1 MKSNII
7 KKLSASLFSFT
18 LLFNSTGL
26 VSFASNNEDVKSYLV
41 SDVDVIGK
49 TSVNTSVYGYDLEDN
64 MTVNSPIIDEVTI
77 EDSRI
82 AVSGYID
89 SNDTSTYFNLSGRV
103 YKTYDGNIVCDAYD
117 ESDKYDV
124 VFLCL
129 EKTQQYNDYV
139 LYRDSPIALQNEIGD
154 YGLKIYLM
162 KKGTRDISI
171 LEDVDITI
179 DNANQLLEELEE
191 TEYSNLNWFTNCF
204 EPVTDDVASPL
215 SDVTHNYYV
224 YYDSDLY
231 WFGSVYARLGLT
243 LTATNNTPAVGTTG
257 TTLFTANLNH
267 NYNVDASNPSYNN
280 PLRAEG
286 YFRVENIGVEAT
298 IGQGY
303 YLQNIAWNG
312 EGASSLSA
320 SLSLSAYIGISGRY
334 GGASI
339 SISPTTV
346 SFQKNNWCNLVTNYV
361 NNNTVP
367 RRASTTFTNLK
378 IATPSHYASFNAYVT
393 NDSYV
398 SSKFKCYQTY
408 WTFDITK
415 KNAWL
420 GYSTDKSGEHLY
432 CTSYFN

>member
-1 MKSNII
+1 MKSNIF

-378 IATPSHYASFNAYVT
+378 DC
-393 NDSYV
+393 DSK
-398 SSKFKCYQTY
+398 SLRFLQC
-408 WTFDITK
+408 IR
-415 KNAWL
+415 
-420 GYSTDKSGEHLY
+420 DK
-432 CTSYFN
+432 

>member
-1 MKSNII
+1 MKSNIF

-103 YKTYDGNIVCDAYD
+103 
-117 ESDKYDV
+117 
-124 VFLCL
+124 
-129 EKTQQYNDYV
+129 
-139 LYRDSPIALQNEIGD
+139 
-154 YGLKIYLM
+154 
-162 KKGTRDISI
+162 
-171 LEDVDITI
+171 
-179 DNANQLLEELEE
+179 
-191 TEYSNLNWFTNCF
+191 
-204 EPVTDDVASPL
+204 
-215 SDVTHNYYV
+215 
-224 YYDSDLY
+224 
-231 WFGSVYARLGLT
+231 
-243 LTATNNTPAVGTTG
+243 
-257 TTLFTANLNH
+257 
-267 NYNVDASNPSYNN
+267 
-280 PLRAEG
+280 
-286 YFRVENIGVEAT
+286 
-298 IGQGY
+298 
-303 YLQNIAWNG
+303 
-312 EGASSLSA
+312 
-320 SLSLSAYIGISGRY
+320 
-334 GGASI
+334 
-339 SISPTTV
+339 
-346 SFQKNNWCNLVTNYV
+346 
-361 NNNTVP
+361 
-367 RRASTTFTNLK
+367 
-378 IATPSHYASFNAYVT
+378 T